1 VAKIVVRGLEEAD
14 LPARVAWFNASSTYS
29 LVFLDVPFSLAG
41 TREWF
46 HRNLL
51 NERRRD
57 FAFDLVEG
65 DGAAATLVGMG
76 GFVDIDFRN
85 RKAERYFLMD
95 PTTTGRGIGPKILH
109 WLSNYAFVYLNLNRV
124 YGYSIQG
131 NERILRVNEKEGWV
145 LEGTL
150 RGSIHYKGEYLDQHV
165 KSLLRGEW
173 QQQPWMTPEVGFEFE
188 V

>member
-1 VAKIVVRGLEEAD
+1 MARIVVRGLEEAD
-14 LPARVAWFNASSTYS
+14 LPYRVRWFNASSTYD
-29 LVFLDVPFSLAG
+29 LVFLDVPFSLSG
-41 TREWF
+41 THEWF
-46 HRNLL
+46 RRNLL
-51 NERRRD
+51 NEHRRD
-57 FAFDLVEG
+57 FAFDLVSDDG
-65 DGAAATLVGMG
+65 DTTLVAMG

-85 RKAERYFLMD
+85 RKAERYFLLD
-95 PTTTGRGIGPKILH
+95 PQATGHGLGPTLLH
-109 WLSNYAFVYLNLNRV
+109 WLSNYAFVHLNMNRI

-150 RGSIHYKGEYLDQHV
+150 RGSIHYRGEYLDQYV

-173 QQQPWMTPEVGFEFE
+173 EQQPWMTRDLGFEFE

>member
-1 VAKIVVRGLEEAD
+1 MARIVVRGLEEAD
-14 LPARVAWFNASSTYS
+14 LPARVQWFNASSTYD
-29 LVFLDVPFSLAG
+29 LVFLDVPFSLAA

-46 HRNLL
+46 RRNLL

-57 FAFDLVEG
+57 FAFDLVADEG
-65 DGAAATLVGMG
+65 EATLVAMG

-85 RKAERYFLMD
+85 RRAERYFLLD
-95 PTTTGRGIGPKILH
+95 PKATGRGLGPTLLH
-109 WLSNYAFVYLNLNRV
+109 WLSNYAFVHLNLQRI

-131 NERILRVNEKEGWV
+131 NERILRINEKEGWM

-165 KSLLRGEW
+165 KSLLRSEW
-173 QQQPWMTPEVGFEFE
+173 ERQPWMTPEVGFEFE